1 MFDVVHDHRPRV
13 SLARSVA
20 FAITAQHTLMMIEVK
35 DFFSLAL
42 PC

>member
-20 FAITAQHTLMMIEVK
+20 FALTAQHTLMMISFE
-35 DFFSLAL
+35 DFFALAM